1 MLDVEQ
7 AKRTLERVFEL
18 WGRPVN
24 LVTVVKQVDEHDVE
38 VAKRRDKEPEPE
50 EVGLRVR
57 YDGDRVEMDELDW
70 ERVEELGIVADD
82 VDYDTKPDEWL
93 A

>member
-1 MLDVEQ
+1 
-7 AKRTLERVFEL
+7 VFEL

-24 LVTVVKQVDEHDVE
+24 LVTVVKRVDEHDVE

-50 EVGLRVR
+50 ETGMRLR
-57 YDGDRVEMDELDW
+57 YDGDRVETVEVAWD
-70 ERVEELGIVADD
+70 RIEELGIVADD
-82 VDYDTKPDEWL
+82 VDYDTKPEEWL